1 MLQAWPR
8 RNAILAGVL
17 VLLAGPAPSVGQP
30 GPAPLELAVSGQV
43 EHPRILAIADLQA
56 LPPVTL
62 EAAHITSRGVQRGT
76 YTGPLLWALID
87 AAVPVDEPGGRNRLQ
102 HTLLA
107 RGRDGY
113 AVALSIGELHPD
125 LGHQQILVAYAQDG
139 QALPALRLVVPGD
152 AHASRNVRDLVAI
165 EVR

>member
-1 MLQAWPR
+1 M
-8 RNAILAGVL
+8 
-17 VLLAGPAPSVGQP
+17 
-30 GPAPLELAVSGQV
+30 SGQV
-43 EHPRILAIADLQA
+43 EHPRTLTLADLQA
-56 LPPVTL
+56 LPPITL
-62 EAAHITSRGVQRGT
+62 EVAHTTSRGVQRGT
-76 YTGPLLWALID
+76 YTGPLLWALIS

-125 LGHQQILVAYAQDG
+125 LGRQQVLVAYAQDG
-139 QALPALRLVVPGD
+139 QAMPALRLVVPGD
-152 AHASRNVRDLVAI
+152 SHASRNVRDLVAI